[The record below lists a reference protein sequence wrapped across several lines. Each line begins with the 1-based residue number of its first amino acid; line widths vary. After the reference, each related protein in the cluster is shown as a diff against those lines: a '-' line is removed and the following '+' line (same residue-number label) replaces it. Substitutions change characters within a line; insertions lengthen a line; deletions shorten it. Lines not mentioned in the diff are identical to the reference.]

1 MKELGNTEI
10 TNESKIKV
18 RKNALNAKKYKNMS
32 EKKTYRFQTIVVE
45 DVLRAAYSALRDE
58 LGSTDKQLFTA
69 IWELLDLDALAEK
82 VAEMKDAAKNA
93 REAAKLQKDADK
105 LQQKVEEQ
113 QKKIAAN
120 AAVFKGAE
128 EPVEDTDDTDFE
140 LDELEDAEEE
150 APTVVIGL

>member
-45 DVLRAAYSALRDE
+45 DVLRAEYSALRDE
-58 LGSTDKQLFTA
+58 LGSTDKQLFSA
-69 IWELLDLDALAEK
+69 IWELIDLDALAEK

-120 AAVFKGAE
+120 TAVFKGAE
-128 EPVEDTDDTDFE
+128 EPAEDADDADFE

-150 APTVVIGL
+150 APMVVIGL